1 MYKIC
6 VYRYDDN
13 NVHIN
18 EHCIYIGAGSGFNI
32 KTALIGAGGVIGGGL
47 LIMPPSIALII
58 AVVSFIR
65 KRRRSNIK
73 CMYVYTRHA

>member
-1 MYKIC
+1 MNT
-6 VYRYDDN
+6 V
-13 NVHIN
+13 
-18 EHCIYIGAGSGFNI
+18 YIGAGSGLNI
-32 KTALIGAGGVIGGGL
+32 KTALISTGGVIGGGL